1 MISSKNIKAAQ
12 LVLVVD
18 DQEINRDVLG
28 MILEDDY
35 ELIYACDGLEAVE
48 KIETNQDRLS
58 LIMLDLI
65 MPKMDGFQVLA
76 YVRGSKN
83 LSRIPIIVLT
93 AEKDAELRALQMGAA
108 DFITKPFDMHE
119 VIRARVTR
127 IIELSEGRQPKI
139 RFHF

>member
-1 MISSKNIKAAQ
+1 MIQSAQIKRRRQ
-12 LVLVVD
+12 VLVVE
-18 DQEINRDVLG
+18 DQELNRDILG

-93 AEKDAELRALQMGAA
+93 AEKDGRLCLLEPASPMPDGS
-108 DFITKPFDMHE
+108 
-119 VIRARVTR
+119 R
-127 IIELSEGRQPKI
+127 IG
-139 RFHF
+139 